1 MGWLDALLGRTRL
14 PKARPEGLF
23 ALTTAQLALKTE
35 LGWEPAGRA
44 ALCLKPITTGAFR
57 QLDEELKDLVR
68 AAAGET
74 GTEIQVETDSSRYR
88 WIVLPDLQLDDLVAL
103 IHLAA
108 QELQSHGYGPQL
120 LAAVFRFTTPDRPAA
135 YLIYNYKRGAFYPFV
150 PTGSGKDRASDLE
163 FQFQAAMEKE
173 MPIEPDVTRWY
184 PMWGMPL

>member
-23 ALTTAQLALKTE
+23 ALTTAQFAIKAE
-35 LGWEPAGRA
+35 MGWEPAGQA
-44 ALCLKPITTGAFR
+44 ALCLKPVTSGAFR
-57 QLDEELKDLVR
+57 QVDQELESLVR

-74 GTEIQVETDSSRYR
+74 RSEIRVETDSYRYR
-88 WIVLPDLQLDDLVAL
+88 WIVLADPDLDDLVAL

-108 QELQSHGYGPQL
+108 QELESHGYGPQL
-120 LAAVFRFTTPDRPAA
+120 LAAVFRFTTGDRPRA
-135 YLIYNYKRGAFYPFV
+135 YLIYNYKRGNFYPFV

-163 FQFQAAMEKE
+163 FQFQADLEKE
-173 MPIEPDVTRWY
+173 LPIEPDVTRWY